1 MIVNLNNVGQRDII
15 EVGGKALNLGKLIQ
29 NDFPVPE
36 GFVLTTEAYSTFLK
50 SNNLTDFITNE
61 LSNIDYTNYTSIEKS
76 AKKVQEAIK
85 NSIFSQG
92 LVEKIKQAYDKL
104 YTTIV
109 AVRSS
114 ATAEDLLTASFAGQY
129 DTFLNLKTL
138 GQVIKNIKSCYASI
152 WTSRAIAYRHEN
164 KIPHSDVMLA
174 VLKK

>member
-104 YTTIV
+104 
-109 AVRSS
+109 
-114 ATAEDLLTASFAGQY
+114 
-129 DTFLNLKTL
+129 
-138 GQVIKNIKSCYASI
+138 
-152 WTSRAIAYRHEN
+152 
-164 KIPHSDVMLA
+164 
-174 VLKK
+174 